1 MKKIDKRII
10 LYLDNQ
16 MSKKEREVFEKELKN
31 SSELSSEFDLYKN
44 ILRSL
49 SVEEDQFK
57 DNDYFQNLV
66 ANFRQRNLAV
76 KKSFVLKPAY
86 ALAITSTILILIFI
100 LFNPFKEKEID
111 SIDKIIAEMD
121 AAEAAKLINYY
132 SDGFSQSEFDRANG
146 KIDSL
151 FAEMI
156 SNEFELDEQS
166 FKNLVSSD
174 DSYLNSFYSKI
185 EPIETENIY
194 NEILNTKFF

>member
-16 MSKKEREVFEKELKN
+16 MSKEEREVFEKELKN

-49 SVEEDQFK
+49 SVEEDQYK

-66 ANFRQRNLAV
+66 ANFRQKNRAV
-76 KKSFVLKPAY
+76 KKSFIIKPAY
-86 ALAITSTILILIFI
+86 ALTIAAIIVMFIF
-100 LFNPFKEKEID
+100 LNPFKEKEMD
-111 SIDKIIAEMD
+111 SIDKIIAQMD
-121 AAEAAKLINYY
+121 ENEAAELINYY
-132 SDGFSQSEFDRANG
+132 SDDFSQSEFDQTNG
-146 KIDSL
+146 KTDSL
-151 FAEMI
+151 FVEMI
-156 SNEFELDEQS
+156 SNEFELDEES

-185 EPIETENIY
+185 SPNETENIY